1 MRSEMGASKYRL
13 YGRYAFGF
21 MLAMT
26 FCVALPSATAHAKKR
41 KMPNYGTIKI
51 QSNPAGLD
59 LQIDGKPS
67 GKTTADF
74 TAIEHLAPG
83 LHTVLI
89 ILPDGQQWR
98 REIDLPAGRI
108 KCVSINYRPNAPV
121 AASLCPF
128 PVKLSAPSQV
138 SEGEVITYAADVD
151 YKGTAGLLYTWTVN
165 PANARII
172 SGAGTPTITVD
183 STGLAGQ
190 RITVTLVVDDGSGD
204 PLCKQAA
211 QASTFTPRT
220 PKRDIVGSEF
230 DTCCNCSYDDQK
242 ARLDNLTVELQN
254 DPSTT
259 TYLIAYAGRSSRAG
273 ESARLLARAR
283 NYLVTYRGVDA
294 SRITVIDGGFREDDC
309 LEVWVVP
316 RGAAPPQP
324 RPTMQPGDVRSDQE
338 GALRRRKH

>member
-1 MRSEMGASKYRL
+1 MRSEISANKYSL
-13 YGRYAFGF
+13 YGRYVFVF

-41 KMPNYGTIKI
+41 KKANYGTIKI

-67 GKTTADF
+67 SKTTADF
-74 TAIEHLAPG
+74 TAIERLDPG
-83 LHTVLI
+83 LHTVVI
-89 ILPDGQQWR
+89 TLPDGQQWR
-98 REIDLPAGRI
+98 REIDLPAARI

-128 PVKLSAPSQV
+128 PVKLSAPPQV
-138 SEGEVITYAADVD
+138 SEGELITYAADVN
-151 YKGTAGLLYTWTVN
+151 YNGTAGLLYRWTVN

-190 RITVTLVVDDGSGD
+190 RITATLVVDDGSGS
-204 PLCKQAA
+204 PLCRQMV

-220 PKRDIVGSEF
+220 LKRDIVGSEF
-230 DTCCNCSYDDQK
+230 DTCCNCSDDDQK
-242 ARLDNLTVELQN
+242 ARLDNLAVELQN

-259 TYLIAYAGRSSRAG
+259 TYLMAYAGRTSRVG

-283 NYLVTYRGVDA
+283 DYLVTHRGVDA
-294 SRITVIDGGFREDDC
+294 SRITVINGGFREDDC
-309 LEVWVVP
+309 VEVWVVP

-324 RPTMQPGDVRSDQE
+324 RPTVRAGDVRPTPE
-338 GALRRRKH
+338 GALRPRKH

>member
-1 MRSEMGASKYRL
+1 MGTNKYSL
-13 YGRYAFGF
+13 YGRSVFGF

-41 KMPNYGTIKI
+41 KKPNYGTIKI

-74 TAIEHLAPG
+74 TAIERLDPG

-89 ILPDGQQWR
+89 SLPDGQQWR

-108 KCVSINYRPNAPV
+108 KCVAINYRPNAPV

-128 PVKLSAPSQV
+128 PIKLSAPSQV

-151 YKGTAGLLYTWTVN
+151 YKGTAGLLYNWTVN
-165 PANARII
+165 PATARII

-183 STGLAGQ
+183 STGSAGQ
-190 RITVTLVVDDGSGD
+190 RITATLVVDDGSGA
-204 PLCKQAA
+204 PLCRQTV
-211 QASTFTPRT
+211 QASTFTPRA

-242 ARLDNLTVELQN
+242 ARLDNLAVELQN
-254 DPSTT
+254 DPSAT
-259 TYLIAYAGRSSRAG
+259 TYLIAYAGHTSRAG
-273 ESARLLARAR
+273 ERARLLARAR
-283 NYLVTYRGVDA
+283 NYLVTYRGVDP
-294 SRITVIDGGFREDDC
+294 SRINVIDGGFREDNC
-309 LEVWVVP
+309 VEVWVVP

-324 RPTMQPGDVRSDQE
+324 RPTVQAGDVRPAPE
-338 GALRRRKH
+338 GALRPRKH